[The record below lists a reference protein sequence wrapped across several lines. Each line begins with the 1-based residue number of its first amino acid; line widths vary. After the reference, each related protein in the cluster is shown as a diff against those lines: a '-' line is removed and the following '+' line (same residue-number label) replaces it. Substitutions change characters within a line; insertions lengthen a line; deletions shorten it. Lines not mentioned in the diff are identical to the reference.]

1 MKLSTLLRVA
11 ACLPAI
17 LLVLHP
23 APASA
28 VLGIEHEDIGWTTQ
42 NGVVTFTLHFTNPG
56 PDTSQ
61 AATGALYSQEYGA
74 FVPRAGEIGTFNV
87 PSLAPDS
94 FFDIEY
100 SVSLNDLPPSATE
113 ILPGAPSAPGGVQD
127 VAVGGCPPD
136 DHWDGNV
143 DVIWTDPV
151 GGGGETFA
159 HYGTLQSCPG
169 GGNSYIHVVTQC
181 SGTSTW
187 SLTALCPGYSA
198 TLVNEDFSPAPA
210 GLPSGWSGYICVG
223 SDASV
228 AVGTV
233 CCFQVLFV
241 CNNITVPVDLCVEA
255 CDWSTVPVEKTTWS
269 GIKVLYK

>member
-1 MKLSTLLRVA
+1 MKLSTLLRA
-11 ACLPAI
+11 ALLPVI
-17 LLVLHP
+17 LLALYP
-23 APASA
+23 ARASA

-42 NGVVTFTLHFTNPG
+42 NGTVHFTLHFTNPG
-56 PDTSQ
+56 PDTSK
-61 AATGALYSQEYGA
+61 ASTGVLYSQEYGA
-74 FVPRAGEIGTFNV
+74 FVPRAGEIGTFSV

-100 SVSLNDLPPSATE
+100 DVSLSQLPPSAGE
-113 ILPGAPSAPGGVQD
+113 ILPGTSSAPGGVRG
-127 VAVGGCPPD
+127 VADGGCPPD

-143 DVIWTDPV
+143 DVIWTDPL

-181 SGTSTW
+181 TGTATW
-187 SLTALCPGYSA
+187 SFPPLCVGYTA
-198 TLVNEDFSPAPA
+198 TLVNEDFTPAPA
-210 GLPSGWSGYICVG
+210 ALPPAWSGYICVG
-223 SDASV
+223 SNASV
-228 AVGTV
+228 AIGTV

-241 CNNITVPVDLCVEA
+241 CNGITVPVDLCVEA
-255 CDWSTVPVEKTTWS
+255 CDWTTVPTERITWS